1 MYTSQSEQ
9 AVNSLRDNADEYKG
23 SPVVYDG
30 EAIAA
35 GMSIAPVW
43 NVHNRLEQVLE
54 LKRALKLKQDH
65 YKGDHPDVADSLYD
79 LGLAY
84 EAIGDV
90 RNGLDHKGRALIMRQ
105 ALYPGEQHTI

>member
-9 AVNSLRDNADEYKG
+9 AVNSLRYNAYEYKG
-23 SPVVYDG
+23 SPVVYNG

-54 LKRALKLKQDH
+54 LKQDH